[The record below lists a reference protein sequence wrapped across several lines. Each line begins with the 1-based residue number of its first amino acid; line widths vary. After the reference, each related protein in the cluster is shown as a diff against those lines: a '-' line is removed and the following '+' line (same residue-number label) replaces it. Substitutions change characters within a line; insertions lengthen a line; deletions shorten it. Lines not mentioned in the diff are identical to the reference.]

1 MRTVLAVVALALA
14 VLAAPLVFKPGGPGG
29 IATTETPPWEIVT
42 TDEGH
47 SRVFG
52 LTLGESTLGDAMQ
65 ALGQDI
71 EIAIITAPGER
82 GALEAYYG
90 SIISGPVTGKLVLT
104 AQIDEATLEA
114 MIARAT
120 KTEFMESTTR
130 KSALHPDDL
139 ARALTMKVRAVGF
152 IPSINLDEQ
161 TIVTRFGEPAERVRG
176 SDGVEHLLY
185 PAKGL
190 DIILSTTGKEL
201 MQYVAPVNFETL
213 RTPLDA
219 AASAPPV
226 APGS

>member
-1 MRTVLAVVALALA
+1 M
-14 VLAAPLVFKPGGPGG
+14 
-29 IATTETPPWEIVT
+29 
-42 TDEGH
+42 
-47 SRVFG
+47 
-52 LTLGESTLGDAMQ
+52 
-65 ALGQDI
+65 
-71 EIAIITAPGER
+71 
-82 GALEAYYG
+82 
-90 SIISGPVTGKLVLT
+90 LT

-226 APGS
+226 APDPEPYPARTRALLACPIAAALAASP